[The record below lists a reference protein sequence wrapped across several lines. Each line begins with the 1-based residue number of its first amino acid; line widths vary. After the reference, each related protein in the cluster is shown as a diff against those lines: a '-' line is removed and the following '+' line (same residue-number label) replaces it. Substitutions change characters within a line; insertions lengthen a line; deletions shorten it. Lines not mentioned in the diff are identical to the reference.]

1 MILQTLTPPL
11 NLCETN
17 VIKDNSGNCWVYVT
31 NVVGYYS
38 TTGFIAAN
46 QNVFTATTATTYV
59 DCLECLT
66 PTPTPTS
73 VYKEWNVKGEYTMSC
88 PVCELTNF
96 GSPLVMYTSSSVEK
110 LEDGVYVYKD
120 SGLTKPLTVDFIKYG
135 DYVYQV
141 NDITGVITQKC
152 KVNGFCK

>member
-1 MILQTLTPPL
+1 
-11 NLCETN
+11 
-17 VIKDNSGNCWVYVT
+17 
-31 NVVGYYS
+31 
-38 TTGFIAAN
+38 
-46 QNVFTATTATTYV
+46 
-59 DCLECLT
+59 
-66 PTPTPTS
+66 
-73 VYKEWNVKGEYTMSC
+73 MSC